1 MTPIDIAFSD
11 MNADETNDIARL
23 RFYERLIDCE
33 LFMLLEAESDG
44 QSIRPDIFDVEKQQ
58 VALVFDKEDRLA
70 DFANS
75 IVPFASLSG
84 RSIISM
90 IAGKDISLGL
100 NLAVA
105 PSSIILPPDV
115 ISWMAET
122 ISNGPIMAE
131 AKIKEVFPPSGLPEI
146 VVSALDTKLATM
158 AGYADIAYL
167 AEVVYDNDIT
177 SSVIIF
183 INTKADAEVAIANAI
198 SETLIF
204 SGIEAGSLDA
214 HQPGLRPVFLRV
226 FMGQVSSTYAEYGC
240 TPPRTHAHVC
250 AHTHSPNTNAHTAT
264 RWSEVK
270 RVISSGPHTSCNL
283 TGLVYVCARSHVH
296 VCVCVRVKVHVCAQ
310 LGL

>member
-100 NLAVA
+100 NFAVA

-204 SGIEAGSLDA
+204 SGIEAGSLDVMFLNSENPICA
-214 HQPGLRPVFLRV
+214 KLAKFGLRFDLPKLIKK
-226 FMGQVSSTYAEYGC
+226 GQPAAPGSDPKK
-240 TPPRTHAHVC
+240 PP
-250 AHTHSPNTNAHTAT
+250 
-264 RWSEVK
+264 
-270 RVISSGPHTSCNL
+270 IL
-283 TGLVYVCARSHVH
+283 I
-296 VCVCVRVKVHVCAQ
+296 
-310 LGL
+310 